1 MKRLIQCW
9 LLGLALLHGGVGASE
24 LASRLKAGQHVL
36 LMRHA
41 YAPGVGD
48 PPGYS
53 LDRCDS
59 QRRLNDEGRRQA
71 AGIGNWLRAQ
81 GIAKAQVFSSPW
93 CRCTET
99 AQLLGLGPVTVEP
112 SLASFFDRTERSGPQ
127 TKALQNFIA
136 KAMRSPDGAP
146 LILVT
151 HQVNISEFVGQ
162 AVGTGDMVLARVTAQ
177 GKLVDY
183 QRYPSP

>member
-24 LASRLKAGQHVL
+24 LADRLKAGQYVL

-53 LDRCDS
+53 LERCDS

-71 AGIGNWLRAQ
+71 AEIGNWLRAQ
-81 GIAKAQVFSSPW
+81 GIAQARVFSSPW

-99 AQLLGLGPVTVEP
+99 AQLLGLGSVTVEP
-112 SLASFFDRTERSGPQ
+112 SLASFFDQTERSGPQ
-127 TKALQNFIA
+127 TMALENFIA
-136 KAMRSPDGAP
+136 KSMRSPDGAL

-162 AVGTGDMVLARVTAQ
+162 AIGTGDMVLARVTAE
-177 GKLVDY
+177 GRLVNY

>member
-1 MKRLIQCW
+1 
-9 LLGLALLHGGVGASE
+9 LGLALLHGGVGASE
-24 LASRLKAGQHVL
+24 LAARLKAGQHVL

-53 LDRCDS
+53 LERCDS

-71 AGIGNWLRAQ
+71 EGIGNWLRAQ
-81 GIAKAQVFSSPW
+81 GIAQAQVFSSPW

-99 AQLLGLGPVTVEP
+99 AQLPGLGPVTVEP
-112 SLASFFDRTERSGPQ
+112 SLASFFDQTEQSGPQ

-136 KAMRSPDGAP
+136 KAIQSANRAP

-177 GKLVDY
+177 GRLVDY

>member
-1 MKRLIQCW
+1 MKLLIQCW
-9 LLGLALLHGGVGASE
+9 LLGLALLHGSVGASE

-81 GIAKAQVFSSPW
+81 GISQARVFSSPW

-112 SLASFFDRTERSGPQ
+112 SIASFFDQAQRSAAQ
-127 TKALQNFIA
+127 TKALENFIA

-177 GKLVDY
+177 GKLVDH